1 MQTHRL
7 VETIHS
13 EDGTSPLGVMLANL
27 TFYHNSAVALTE
39 KLMLVADLLTP
50 EKIAE
55 GGEDMLELMKLI
67 KKVTEFRMQA
77 QTCAVDAAPY
87 VHPKLASIEFT
98 GNPDK
103 PIEHVHKLMSPK
115 EAAQAY
121 LQSLDAVAVPR

>member
-55 GGEDMLELMKLI
+55 GGEDGFGYRE
-67 KKVTEFRMQA
+67 
-77 QTCAVDAAPY
+77 VDAGQG
-87 VHPKLASIEFT
+87 HEEF
-98 GNPDK
+98 D
-103 PIEHVHKLMSPK
+103 
-115 EAAQAY
+115 
-121 LQSLDAVAVPR
+121 PRVLVRVGGDL

>member
-55 GGEDMLELMKLI
+55 GGEDM
-67 KKVTEFRMQA
+67 MQA